1 MQPCDILVKGIKEA
15 VKGMVSGLCLHD
27 ERTIY
32 GWSTR
37 CTNILDTLIT
47 ESQISREELE
57 SYVHE
62 RLIALGRECYQD
74 HLKGVAIDALRSP
87 VSFAYAVRHEAFSQE
102 EEKRVD
108 FGRYECKEG
117 LLRVFHR
124 DLKHGVVSALLGH
137 HDVLTFE
144 IAGKVF

>member
-1 MQPCDILVKGIKEA
+1 MQPYRILIDGIKEA
-15 VKGMVSGLCLHD
+15 VKGMTETLCLHD

-32 GWSTR
+32 GWGNH
-37 CTNILDTLIT
+37 CTQILDTLIT
-47 ESQISREELE
+47 EGKITREEFE
-57 SYVHE
+57 GYVHE
-62 RLIALGRECYQD
+62 RLITLGRECYLD
-74 HLKGVAIDALRSP
+74 HLKGADIERLRSP
-87 VSFAYAVRHEAFSQE
+87 AAFAYALKHEAFSQE
-102 EEKRVD
+102 EEKGMK